1 MDYSL
6 PVRTAMPDAG
16 DNDSM
21 KANILDLVTLL
32 ATPAN
37 LHSSTILARRGADG
51 QPAHH
56 QSAHIADLAR

>member
-1 MDYSL
+1 
-6 PVRTAMPDAG
+6 
-16 DNDSM
+16 M